1 MNLLCDACTK
11 CTPNMTTYDVVHQ
24 QVNKHI
30 NNTTIPDIATK
41 AQGFTAVKKGDVLFS
56 AKAKQFYK
64 CSRRKNPLSLNRIDT
79 IAEDKNTNWVI
90 KIAITRTN

>member
-1 MNLLCDACTK
+1 
-11 CTPNMTTYDVVHQ
+11 MTTYDLIHQ

-64 CSRRKNPLSLNRIDT
+64 CSRRKKPISLNRIVSRTD
-79 IAEDKNTNWVI
+79 NTTAKII
-90 KIAITRTN
+90 KTNKRNSTKTGRNSGVV

>member
-1 MNLLCDACTK
+1 
-11 CTPNMTTYDVVHQ
+11 MTTYDLIHQ

-30 NNTTIPDIATK
+30 SNTTIPDIAIL

-56 AKAKQFYK
+56 AKAKQF
-64 CSRRKNPLSLNRIDT
+64 SRRKKQISLNRIDT

>member
-1 MNLLCDACTK
+1 
-11 CTPNMTTYDVVHQ
+11 MTTYDVVHQ

-64 CSRRKNPLSLNRIDT
+64 CSRRKT
-79 IAEDKNTNWVI
+79 Q
-90 KIAITRTN
+90 